1 MSADKTL
8 SWSYTE
14 DFTAEDEATAQA
26 DPQSE
31 RDIHQ
36 ALTRLAEGRTVIIIA
51 HRLSTIR
58 DADQIL
64 VVDAGHITE
73 RGTHEELLAAGGRYA
88 AMWRSQDLSEE
99 TEAAA
104 LTASAAPA
112 EPAGDKVV
120 GQEEK

>member
-1 MSADKTL
+1 MVSTTRTL
-8 SWSYTE
+8 TPRMT
-14 DFTAEDEATAQA
+14 TAISQPVSD
-26 DPQSE
+26 SE

-36 ALTRLAEGRTVIIIA
+36 ALSRLATGRTVIIIA

-73 RGTHEELLAAGGRYA
+73 RGTHEELLAADGRYA
-88 AMWRSQDLSEE
+88 AMWSSQDLSEE
-99 TEAAA
+99 TDAAA
-104 LTASAAPA
+104 LTAQVEQLGAEAA
-112 EPAGDKVV
+112 